1 MTLNLKK
8 WVLSLVFVG
17 AGSHAATDSLNI
29 GIGAEFET
37 LNPVIMSQ
45 AASRYMLYLAH
56 RPLIVLTP
64 DMQWKPE
71 IIKEFPTLANK
82 LVKKKGESLEM
93 TIEILPDVQWGDG
106 VPVTCKDIEFSV
118 KVGKN
123 INVSIPDREKFENIS
138 SVAIDKANA
147 KKCTITFAKAKFDY
161 FANMPELLP
170 AHLEGPV
177 FDKFSGKQQGYDQ
190 NSLYVKNPT
199 NPGLYFGPYVIS
211 EVKLGSHVIFTPN
224 PKYIGTPA
232 KFKKIVIK
240 LIPNTGT
247 LEANLRSNS
256 INMIASAGGFSVDQA
271 VAFEKKVKSEN
282 LPYQVVFEDGVIYAH
297 VDFNLDNKI
306 LSDIKVR
313 RALAHGLNKKEMIDS
328 LLEGKGR
335 VADHFVTEKDPWF
348 TDKVQKY
355 DFSTRTANKLLDEAG
370 WKKGAD
376 GIRVKDG
383 QKLSITIMAA
393 GGVKLN
399 DMIETYMQEQ
409 WRNIGVQLNI
419 KNEPARVFFGETV
432 RNRNFDMALYSWVS
446 IPENSPRSVL
456 HSKSIPSAANAK
468 AGQNYTGYKNKEVD
482 SLIDKLEL
490 ELDAK
495 KRAEIGKKLLSIYA
509 TDIPVLPLYY
519 RANNTVIPAGMK
531 NYRLSGH
538 LFYETLNVE
547 DWTF

>member
-1 MTLNLKK
+1 M
-8 WVLSLVFVG
+8 
-17 AGSHAATDSLNI
+17 
-29 GIGAEFET
+29 
-37 LNPVIMSQ
+37 
-45 AASRYMLYLAH
+45 
-56 RPLIVLTP
+56 
-64 DMQWKPE
+64 
-71 IIKEFPTLANK
+71 
-82 LVKKKGESLEM
+82 
-93 TIEILPDVQWGDG
+93 
-106 VPVTCKDIEFSV
+106 
-118 KVGKN
+118 
-123 INVSIPDREKFENIS
+123 
-138 SVAIDKANA
+138 
-147 KKCTITFAKAKFDY
+147 
-161 FANMPELLP
+161 
-170 AHLEGPV
+170 
-177 FDKFSGKQQGYDQ
+177 
-190 NSLYVKNPT
+190 
-199 NPGLYFGPYVIS
+199 
-211 EVKLGSHVIFTPN
+211 
-224 PKYIGTPA
+224 
-232 KFKKIVIK
+232 IK

-282 LPYQVVFEDGVIYAH
+282 LPYQVKWEDGVIYAH
-297 VDFNLDNKI
+297 IDFNLDNKI

-335 VADHFVTEKDPWF
+335 VADHFVTDKDPWF
-348 TDKVQKY
+348 TDKVTKY

-383 QKLSITIMAA
+383 KKLAITIMAA
-393 GGVKLN
+393 AGVKLN
-399 DMIETYMQEQ
+399 DMIQTYMQEQ
-409 WRNIGVQLNI
+409 WRNLGVQLNI

-432 RNRNFDMALYSWVS
+432 RDRNFDLALYSWVS
-446 IPENSPRSVL
+446 IPDNSPRSVL

-495 KRAEIGKKLLSIYA
+495 KRAEIGKKILTIYA
-509 TDIPVLPLYY
+509 ADLPVLPLYY